1 MTVNKIM
8 HVYKLIVTVCMIMS
22 CLCSSK

>member
-22 CLCSSK
+22 CLCSS